1 MFDGS
6 MKGNGVERTTPYLW
20 FGQGLRIIWELD
32 VDDIILVVGMRWGC
46 LIVNVLRP

>member
-1 MFDGS
+1 
-6 MKGNGVERTTPYLW
+6 
-20 FGQGLRIIWELD
+20 LD